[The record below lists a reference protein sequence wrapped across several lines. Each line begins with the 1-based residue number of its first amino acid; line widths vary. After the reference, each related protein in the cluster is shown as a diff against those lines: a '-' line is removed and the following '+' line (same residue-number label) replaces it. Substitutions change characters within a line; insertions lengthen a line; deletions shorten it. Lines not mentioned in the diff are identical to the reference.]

1 MEEQVMWSVLG
12 LQMTPYAW
20 SIWIGCALAL
30 GMADTRMN
38 SHLSEMETA
47 EIRDQIPAGYIVT
60 PEETGQAVLRLL
72 QMPEY
77 FTGEIVKFDGG
88 WI

>member
-1 MEEQVMWSVLG
+1 
-12 LQMTPYAW
+12 
-20 SIWIGCALAL
+20 
-30 GMADTRMN
+30 MN